1 MMWGNFVR
9 LQLGNG
15 QRLCA
20 ALQLSFFRL
29 YSLLQSDISMSESCD
44 LPGMTLLV

>member
-15 QRLCA
+15 QR
-20 ALQLSFFRL
+20 FVRL
-29 YSLLQSDISMSESCD
+29 YTFLFFVCILQSVISICESCD
-44 LPGMTLLV
+44 LPGMSLLV